1 MDGVGYNL
9 NDAISNLVNRT
20 KDTTPFYK
28 RKLFIGIMIGSVV
41 SITVL
46 VVLLVLFLR
55 NDDKQKEEIGEINCD
70 YKIEDSSRKVNIL
83 GEEFDKGNN
92 IFDIIINGEKIEFSK
107 EYKFPNAGNNKI
119 QFKMYY

>member
-9 NDAISNLVNRT
+9 NDAISDLVNRT

-92 IFDIIINGEKIEFSK
+92 IFDIIINGEKIEFS
-107 EYKFPNAGNNKI
+107 
-119 QFKMYY
+119 